1 MPYINY
7 TTYTRDEDLKLKLK
21 AYSSR
26 MDEAIIANQWELEST
41 ELHIKGLWQTLTE
54 VKEQRIK
61 QSNIV
66 WVRDRPEQLQACL

>member
-7 TTYTRDEDLKLKLK
+7 TTYTRVEDLKLKLK

-41 ELHIKGLWQTLTE
+41 ELHIKGL
-54 VKEQRIK
+54 
-61 QSNIV
+61 
-66 WVRDRPEQLQACL
+66 